1 MGFRHL
7 PQLSPAA
14 ELFVINLVAQHC
26 QSASRVKLIRG
37 FSSTS
42 KVEDLWITRLGTAY
56 CSPTLFSLIVV
67 TLCVM
72 QNSSH
77 LLTTTNPCPR

>member
-1 MGFRHL
+1 VLKHL
-7 PQLSPAA
+7 YCGPTADRFFEQYGGL
-14 ELFVINLVAQHC
+14 
-26 QSASRVKLIRG
+26 
-37 FSSTS
+37 SSTS

-67 TLCVM
+67 TLCVV

-77 LLTTTNPCPR
+77 LVTTTDN